1 MGRGGKG
8 TISIPKRPAPGW
20 GCHTDAHDNSWE
32 AAPSVAR
39 GENGGTEG
47 NRLPGIEVGHG
58 STVGPRSTP
67 TSPRDQWTCPELEL
81 GTPTLP
87 HTRASRP
94 FPERVLRAQ
103 VTAIES
109 AHIHS
114 AGLLQSLCMDSE
126 EVHCSVLDCFKFIDI
141 IALEKRESNFEA
153 GAESQTHRAKL
164 KFA

>member
-1 MGRGGKG
+1 MGIGGKG

-47 NRLPGIEVGHG
+47 DRLPGIEVGHG

-67 TSPRDQWTCPELEL
+67 TSPGDQWTCPELEL
-81 GTPTLP
+81 GTPILL

-94 FPERVLRAQ
+94 FQDACTGHCHRVC
-103 VTAIES
+103 S
-109 AHIHS
+109 HS
-114 AGLLQSLCMDSE
+114 LGRPAAVFVHGFRSTLFCFGL
-126 EVHCSVLDCFKFIDI
+126 F
-141 IALEKRESNFEA
+141 
-153 GAESQTHRAKL
+153 
-164 KFA
+164 